1 MNKSVIMGEVV
12 PASLVSELNGV
23 APKSVAPT
31 PSVKEGIDA
40 RRENETKTEILNTGK
55 F

>member
-23 APKSVAPT
+23 APKTVAPT
-31 PSVKEGIDA
+31 PSVKEGIEA
-40 RRENETKTEILNTGK
+40 SRENETKTEILNTGK